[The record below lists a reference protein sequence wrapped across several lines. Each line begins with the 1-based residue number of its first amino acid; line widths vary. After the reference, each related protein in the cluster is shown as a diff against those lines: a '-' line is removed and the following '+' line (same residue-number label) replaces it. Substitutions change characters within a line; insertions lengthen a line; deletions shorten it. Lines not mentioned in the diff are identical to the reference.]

1 MPEAGHRDF
10 VMKHTE
16 LRRKL
21 SDYLDDAVSTR
32 DRREIEEH
40 LNGCLRCRE
49 ALAELKQVVAAIHD
63 IPPVEPPP
71 WLTTRIMA
79 RVREETVPRP
89 SLLQRLFSPFP
100 FKIPLEAAV
109 LVCLCV
115 TGYFLATRSAPELAE
130 LPSLPRPLENQPQPE
145 KNVLPAGPEQAPQK
159 DRTLIRPT
167 VNSSALPSTVRSGD
181 VSAPAA
187 PSREETGTAPRY
199 PVPRPFDAPV
209 SPAPS
214 TDTIKEE
221 MVLPARSKSL
231 HSAPAPP
238 TARKESRAESSVTSV
253 RDAASPAMASM
264 QITVRVADPVRA
276 GQELEEAIRR
286 VGATIVR
293 NDSTPTGR
301 TVAVR
306 VAIDRLPDLWT
317 RLERLGRITE
327 RPSQPD
333 GALGEITVTIRLDAP
348 P

>member
-1 MPEAGHRDF
+1 ME
-10 VMKHTE
+10 HTE

-32 DRREIEEH
+32 DRQEIEEH

-79 RVREETVPRP
+79 RVREETAPRP
-89 SLLQRLFSPFP
+89 SLLRRLFSPFP

-109 LVCLCV
+109 LVCLSV
-115 TGYFLATRSAPELAE
+115 TGYFLATRTAPELAE
-130 LPSLPRPLENQPQPE
+130 VQSLPRTLENQRLRE
-145 KNVLPAGPEQAPQK
+145 KKVMPTGPERFPLKDHTLPRPSAAPSEK
-159 DRTLIRPT
+159 Y
-167 VNSSALPSTVRSGD
+167 PSRSGEFT
-181 VSAPAA
+181 SPAA
-187 PSREETGTAPRY
+187 PSREETGTAPRQ

-231 HSAPAPP
+231 QSAPAPP
-238 TARKESRAESSVTSV
+238 MARKESRTESVTSA
-253 RDAASPAMASM
+253 RDAASPAMAPVH
-264 QITVRVADPVRA
+264 ITIRVADPVRA
-276 GQELEEAIRR
+276 GQELEDAVRR

-293 NDSTPTGR
+293 SDSTPTGR

-327 RPSQPD
+327 RPSQPH
-333 GALGEITVTIRLDAP
+333 GALGEVTVTIRLDVSL
-348 P
+348 

>member
-21 SDYLDDAVSTR
+21 SDYLDDALSAGE
-32 DRREIEEH
+32 RREIEEH

-79 RVREETVPRP
+79 RVREETAPRP
-89 SLLQRLFSPFP
+89 SLLQRLFSPFL

-115 TGYFLATRSAPELAE
+115 TGYFLATRTAPELPEA
-130 LPSLPRPLENQPQPE
+130 PSLPQTLENQRQPE
-145 KNVLPAGPEQAPQK
+145 KKVLPTGPERFPLK
-159 DRTLIRPT
+159 DRTLPRP
-167 VNSSALPSTVRSGD
+167 SAAPSEKYPSRSGELT
-181 VSAPAA
+181 SPAA
-187 PSREETGTAPRY
+187 PSREETGTAPRQ
-199 PVPRPFDAPV
+199 PVPRTFEAPV
-209 SPAPS
+209 SPAPL

-231 HSAPAPP
+231 QSAPAPP

-253 RDAASPAMASM
+253 RDAASPAMAPV
-264 QITVRVADPVRA
+264 QITIRVADPVRA
-276 GQELEEAIRR
+276 GQELEEAIGR

-293 NDSTPTGR
+293 SDSTPTGR

-327 RPSQPD
+327 RPSKPD
-333 GALGEITVTIRLDAP
+333 GALGEVTVTISLDAP

>member
-1 MPEAGHRDF
+1 ME
-10 VMKHTE
+10 HTE

-32 DRREIEEH
+32 DRQEIEEH

-49 ALAELKQVVAAIHD
+49 ALAELMQVVAAIHD
-63 IPPVEPPP
+63 IPPMEPPP

-89 SLLQRLFSPFP
+89 SLLQRLFSPFL

-115 TGYFLATRSAPELAE
+115 TGYFLATRTAPEMTEAPL
-130 LPSLPRPLENQPQPE
+130 LPRTLENQRQPE
-145 KNVLPAGPEQAPQK
+145 KKVLPTGPEQSPLK
-159 DRTLIRPT
+159 DRTLPRPM
-167 VNSSALPSTVRSGD
+167 VNSPAEPPTRSGE
-181 VSAPAA
+181 VTSPAA
-187 PSREETGTAPRY
+187 PSREETGTAP
-199 PVPRPFDAPV
+199 PKPLIQPFRAPV

-221 MVLPARSKSL
+221 MELPARSKSL

-238 TARKESRAESSVTSV
+238 MARKESRTESVTSA
-253 RDAASPAMASM
+253 RDATTPAMAPV
-264 QITVRVADPVRA
+264 QITISVAEPVRA
-276 GQELEEAIRR
+276 GQEVEEAVRR

-293 NDSTPTGR
+293 SDSTPTGR

-306 VAIDRLPDLWT
+306 VAIDRLPDLRT

-327 RPSQPD
+327 RPTLPSS
-333 GALGEITVTIRLDAP
+333 ALGEVTITIRLDASP
-348 P
+348 